1 MVMLS
6 SEATALLM
14 KTWGQA
20 YFQSPNKMNA
30 IKFDGW
36 ELKSLKGFYPW
47 IWSKV
52 GIKCAKDES
61 QFER

>member
-1 MVMLS
+1 MLS

-30 IKFDGW
+30 IKFDG
-36 ELKSLKGFYPW
+36 
-47 IWSKV
+47 
-52 GIKCAKDES
+52 
-61 QFER
+61 